1 MKVHKKWIILMA
13 GMTVIAFAGL
23 FATEPS
29 FVCDFNKIN
38 GADVAWLIT
47 ATIFVLM
54 MTPGLSFFYGG
65 MVGAKNVISTML
77 QRFIAMGLV

>member
-47 ATIFVLM
+47 
-54 MTPGLSFFYGG
+54 PPS
-65 MVGAKNVISTML
+65 SC
-77 QRFIAMGLV
+77 